1 MGAFCVPCEKFTKS
15 PYAMGGVIEI
25 NTGIK
30 VLYHDIGYFLKPR
43 ELLKMERIESR
54 GIELARRPT
63 GGGIVFHL
71 WDFAFSVLVPA
82 RSSLYSQNTLH
93 NYALINRAVLAA
105 VKQFL
110 QGSVLPEL
118 ALQKLSSSCSGF
130 CMARPTK
137 YDVVV
142 AGKKV
147 AGAAQR
153 KTKGGF
159 LHQGTIALTLPD
171 FELLEELRRV
181 IQVGLGGMAAFR
193 LGRIPFLLRAE
204 AQLHRRVTVVVRV
217 LHLHDRTRTGLHHR
231 DGHGS
236 TVITEDLGH
245 TQLLS

>member
-1 MGAFCVPCEKFTKS
+1 MPGKERIRVEWEVLDTGKRSAEENMAFDERLLLDLTNRRSPVIHFYDWEKKS
-15 PYAMGGVIEI
+15 ATY
-25 NTGIK
+25 
-30 VLYHDIGYFLKPR
+30 GYFLKPR

-171 FELLEELRRV
+171 FELLEELLPEGSLLPHAIFSSTFPLLQSKNAAKEKGEVRRE
-181 IQVGLGGMAAFR
+181 LKELLTNAFMR
-193 LGRIPFLLRAE
+193 M
-204 AQLHRRVTVVVRV
+204 T
-217 LHLHDRTRTGLHHR
+217 
-231 DGHGS
+231 
-236 TVITEDLGH
+236 
-245 TQLLS
+245 